1 SACHRPAAS
10 DVVSI
15 FPLKNEYN
23 VGETIRLSCAS
34 TFRLTGHSEY
44 TCVSGP
50 SWHPAVMRLLTCEK
64 GLLNEDIMKGMIIYI
79 LKATENQEK
88 SKLTP
93 NVHYSEDVCVLD
105 ATSEQALTKPSC
117 PYLAEKCLDQHS
129 FHFLHSGLCRSG
141 TDVSWANE
149 RLRIATD
156 SIKREPCGYD
166 TCYDWEQCS
175 ESHGKCV
182 CLLPNQCPHGGQ
194 PISCVQIRT
203 RKITANL
210 CMLGALKC
218 SKTDINCFSG
228 SAHLFVSRAKVLD
241 DYYNKNFCDQLCQ
254 WAESRACSQQA
265 CPINCQLGDWEE
277 WSECDPCVKKQFRV
291 RPLLQPSQFGGQA
304 SCGQMV
310 DDRPCFPEKLCNIEE
325 VNCANKFQ
333 CDNGRCVARK
343 LECNGENDCGDNS
356 DEQNC
361 RKIKP
366 VCQSR
371 LESIPSVQL
380 MGLGYHI
387 LAGETRGEIL
397 DYSFNNG
404 SCVVLKSE
412 NQRTRYRLPANLYN
426 ISFEVK
432 TQEDDVITRSYTN
445 LTPLI
450 RSHDKTSSSRQVWH
464 GTCGIPYFWGL
475 KNLKRSLTKK
485 ARETITF
492 HLCFVVFPK
501 SSNYI
506 RIHKVFAVSNFMV
519 KEQDLQLSAVF
530 LRSLNNLPLEY
541 NYALYSRIFDD
552 FGTHYYTSGLTTEQM
567 ENCVQTETQ
576 NYVFFFKSTE
586 YDRFCRQNK
595 LTERY
600 EGSMLKSSERS
611 ISLVK
616 GGQARYAA
624 ALAWERKG
632 SLPGHEIFNDWLESA
647 KNNPVVIDFEVS
659 PIVDLVKNFPCS
671 ATKRFN
677 LRKAFSEYM
686 SKYDPCHCAPCPNN
700 AQPVLSETGCLC
712 VCKSGTYGSNCELR
726 APDYKSVAVDG
737 YWSCWSAWSACD
749 ASFKRQRTRLCNNP
763 EPMNG
768 GKPCNGD
775 AEDEEQCFISIFKS
789 QGATCVN
796 DDDYTGEG
804 RIKPKCDTGCFTPEA
819 PENGLIRNEKSCY
832 DVGEQAEVL
841 CFSGYFRSG
850 YPFLRCLPDKTWA
863 QQNVECQ
870 WLACDKPSVSDAV
883 HLTPFKIQYDVGD
896 KIYLSCP
903 RGTGSE
909 GICVLDVQSEQAVT
923 NPSCHFL
930 AEKCRNDEQVNF
942 IHNGPCSDD
951 TRLTW
956 AIERANLSAN
966 ARKKDPCGYD
976 CPKGE
981 EQVYCIQY
989 GSRNQRRTS
998 TLCVFGAM
1006 KCANMKATLL
1016 HPGK

>member
-1 SACHRPAAS
+1 MKRN
-10 DVVSI
+10 I
-15 FPLKNEYN
+15 FKCVIL
-23 VGETIRLSCAS
+23 LS
-34 TFRLTGHSEY
+34 F
-44 TCVSGP
+44 VI
-50 SWHPAVMRLLTCEK
+50 EK
-64 GLLNEDIMKGMIIYI
+64 GLGCFCD
-79 LKATENQEK
+79 
-88 SKLTP
+88 
-93 NVHYSEDVCVLD
+93 HYPWS
-105 ATSEQALTKPSC
+105 AWSS
-117 PYLAEKCLDQHS
+117 
-129 FHFLHSGLCRSG
+129 
-141 TDVSWANE
+141 
-149 RLRIATD
+149 
-156 SIKREPCGYD
+156 
-166 TCYDWEQCS
+166 
-175 ESHGKCV
+175 
-182 CLLPNQCPHGGQ
+182 
-194 PISCVQIRT
+194 
-203 RKITANL
+203 
-210 CMLGALKC
+210 C
-218 SKTDINCFSG
+218 SKTCNYG
-228 SAHLFVSRAKVLD
+228 TQSRIRAIVQD
-241 DYYNKNFCDQLCQ
+241 DYYNKNFCDRLCQ

-277 WSECDPCVKKQFRV
+277 WSECDPCVKKQFHV

-325 VNCANKFQ
+325 MNCANKFQ

-343 LECNGENDCGDNS
+343 LKCNGENDCGDNS

-371 LESIPSVQL
+371 LESIPSV
-380 MGLGYHI
+380 
-387 LAGETRGEIL
+387 
-397 DYSFNNG
+397 
-404 SCVVLKSE
+404 
-412 NQRTRYRLPANLYN
+412 
-426 ISFEVK
+426 K
-432 TQEDDVITRSYTN
+432 TQEDDVITRSYTS
-445 LTPLI
+445 LTPLV
-450 RSHDKTSSSRQVWH
+450 RSHDKTSSSRHVRR
-464 GTCGIPYFWGL
+464 GTSGIPYFWGSISTTTSTSSYQF
-475 KNLKRSLTKK
+475 KQAIKSSQKM
-485 ARETITF
+485 
-492 HLCFVVFPK
+492 

-506 RIHKVFAVSNFMV
+506 RIHKVFAVSNFTV

-530 LRSLNNLPLEY
+530 LKSLNNLPLEY

-552 FGTHYYTSGLTTEQM
+552 FGTHYYTSGLLGAKYDLLYQFSEEEIKNSGLTTEQM
-567 ENCVQTETQ
+567 ESCVRTETQ

-586 YDRFCRQNK
+586 HHGYCIRNK
-595 LTERY
+595 LTERH

-647 KNNPVVIDFEVS
+647 KNNPIVIDFEVS

-768 GKPCNGD
+768 GKSCNGD
-775 AEDEEQCFISIFKS
+775 AEDEEWCFISIFKS

-796 DDDYTGEG
+796 DDDYTEEG

-819 PENGLIRNEKSCY
+819 PENGLIRNEKPCY
-832 DVGEQAEVL
+832 DIGEQTEVL

-850 YPFLRCLPDKTWA
+850 YPFLRCLADKTWA

-870 WLACDKPSVSDAV
+870 WLACDKPPVSDAV

-896 KIYLSCP
+896 KVHLSCP
-903 RGTGSE
+903 GGYSLTGPGTFICGDQMSWIPAVLNSLDCRKSEPLQVKDNCSLGKKEVDSHCVCISPEEDCNTGSE

-930 AEKCRNDEQVNF
+930 AEKCRNDEQVHF

-966 ARKKDPCGYD
+966 ARKKDLCGYD
-976 CPKGE
+976 VCYDWERCSGTF
-981 EQVYCIQY
+981 QSLNI
-989 GSRNQRRTS
+989 SIFD
-998 TLCVFGAM
+998 L
-1006 KCANMKATLL
+1006 
-1016 HPGK
+1016 

>member
-1 SACHRPAAS
+1 MKRNIFIYINLLSF
-10 DVVSI
+10 VV
-15 FPLKNEYN
+15 
-23 VGETIRLSCAS
+23 G
-34 TFRLTGHSEY
+34 
-44 TCVSGP
+44 
-50 SWHPAVMRLLTCEK
+50 K
-64 GLLNEDIMKGMIIYI
+64 GLGCFCD
-79 LKATENQEK
+79 
-88 SKLTP
+88 
-93 NVHYSEDVCVLD
+93 HYPWS
-105 ATSEQALTKPSC
+105 AWSS
-117 PYLAEKCLDQHS
+117 
-129 FHFLHSGLCRSG
+129 
-141 TDVSWANE
+141 
-149 RLRIATD
+149 
-156 SIKREPCGYD
+156 
-166 TCYDWEQCS
+166 
-175 ESHGKCV
+175 
-182 CLLPNQCPHGGQ
+182 
-194 PISCVQIRT
+194 
-203 RKITANL
+203 
-210 CMLGALKC
+210 C
-218 SKTDINCFSG
+218 SKTCNYG
-228 SAHLFVSRAKVLD
+228 TQSRIRAIVRD
-241 DYYNKNFCDQLCQ
+241 DYYNKNFCDRLCQ

-291 RPLLQPSQFGGQA
+291 RPLLQPSQFGGQT

-325 VNCANKFQ
+325 VNCANKFH

-343 LECNGENDCGDNS
+343 LKCNGENDCGDNS

-371 LESIPSVQL
+371 LESIPSV
-380 MGLGYHI
+380 
-387 LAGETRGEIL
+387 
-397 DYSFNNG
+397 
-404 SCVVLKSE
+404 
-412 NQRTRYRLPANLYN
+412 
-426 ISFEVK
+426 K
-432 TQEDDVITRSYTN
+432 TQEDDVITRSYTS
-445 LTPLI
+445 LTSLV
-450 RSHDKTSSSRQVWH
+450 RSHDKTSSSWH
-464 GTCGIPYFWGL
+464 VSRGTSGIPYFWGSISTTTSTSSYQF
-475 KNLKRSLTKK
+475 KQAIK
-485 ARETITF
+485 ASQ
-492 HLCFVVFPK
+492 K
-501 SSNYI
+501 MSSNYI
-506 RIHKVFAVSNFMV
+506 RIHKVFAVSNFTV

-552 FGTHYYTSGLTTEQM
+552 FGTHYYTSGLLGAKYDLLYQFSEEEIKNSGLTTEQM
-567 ENCVQTETQ
+567 ESCVQTETQ
-576 NYVFFFKSTE
+576 KYVFFFKSTE
-586 YDRFCRQNK
+586 HHGYCSRNK
-595 LTERY
+595 LSERH

-647 KNNPVVIDFEVS
+647 KNNPSVIDFEVS
-659 PIVDLVKNFPCS
+659 PVVDLVKNFPCS

-712 VCKSGTYGSNCELR
+712 VCKAGTYGSNCELR

-775 AEDEEQCFISIFKS
+775 AEDEEWCFISIFKS

-796 DDDYTGEG
+796 DDDYTEEG

-819 PENGLIRNEKSCY
+819 PENGLIRNEKPCY

-850 YPFLRCLPDKTWA
+850 YPFLHCLADKTWA

-870 WLACDKPSVSDAV
+870 WLACDKPPVSDAV

-896 KIYLSCP
+896 KVHLSCP
-903 RGTGSE
+903 RGYSLTGPGTFICGDQMSWIPAVLNSLDCRKSEPLQVKDNCSLGKKEMDSHCVCISPEEDCNTGSE

-930 AEKCRNDEQVNF
+930 AEKCRNDEQVHF

-966 ARKKDPCGYD
+966 ARKKDLCGYD
-976 CPKGE
+976 VCYDWERCSGISHCTCLLPNQCPKGE

-998 TLCVFGAM
+998 TLCVLGAM
-1006 KCANMKATLL
+1006 KCANVKTMLL
-1016 HPGK
+1016 HPGKCVP

>member
-1 SACHRPAAS
+1 MSSKCIEKAIMKRNIFICVILLS
-10 DVVSI
+10 FVV
-15 FPLKNEYN
+15 
-23 VGETIRLSCAS
+23 
-34 TFRLTGHSEY
+34 
-44 TCVSGP
+44 
-50 SWHPAVMRLLTCEK
+50 EK
-64 GLLNEDIMKGMIIYI
+64 GVGCFCDRYPWS
-79 LKATENQEK
+79 AW
-88 SKLTP
+88 S
-93 NVHYSEDVCVLD
+93 
-105 ATSEQALTKPSC
+105 
-117 PYLAEKCLDQHS
+117 
-129 FHFLHSGLCRSG
+129 R
-141 TDVSWANE
+141 
-149 RLRIATD
+149 
-156 SIKREPCGYD
+156 
-166 TCYDWEQCS
+166 
-175 ESHGKCV
+175 
-182 CLLPNQCPHGGQ
+182 
-194 PISCVQIRT
+194 
-203 RKITANL
+203 
-210 CMLGALKC
+210 C
-218 SKTDINCFSG
+218 SKTCNYG
-228 SAHLFVSRAKVLD
+228 TQSRTRAIVRD

-304 SCGQMV
+304 SCGRMV

-343 LECNGENDCGDNS
+343 LQCNGENDCGDNS

-371 LESIPSVQL
+371 LESIPK
-380 MGLGYHI
+380 
-387 LAGETRGEIL
+387 TRGEIL

-445 LTPLI
+445 LTPLV
-450 RSHDKTSSSRQVWH
+450 RSHDKASYSKH
-464 GTCGIPYFWGL
+464 
-475 KNLKRSLTKK
+475 
-485 ARETITF
+485 
-492 HLCFVVFPK
+492 

-506 RIHKVFAVSNFMV
+506 RIHKVFAVSNFTA
-519 KEQDLQLSAVF
+519 KEQDLHLSAVF

-552 FGTHYYTSGLTTEQM
+552 FGTHYYTSGLLGA
-567 ENCVQTETQ
+567 
-576 NYVFFFKSTE
+576 K
-586 YDRFCRQNK
+586 YDLLQLNIVRNAAK
-595 LTERY
+595 
-600 EGSMLKSSERS
+600 
-611 ISLVK
+611 ISLQNAMK

-632 SLPGHEIFNDWLESA
+632 SLPGHEIFNDWLDSA
-647 KNNPVVIDFEVS
+647 KNNPVVS

-775 AEDEEQCFISIFKS
+775 AEDEEWCFISIFKS

-796 DDDYTGEG
+796 DDDYTEEG
-804 RIKPKCDTGCFTPEA
+804 RIKPKCDTGCFTPEP
-819 PENGLIRNEKSCY
+819 PENGFIRNEKPCY

-850 YPFLRCLPDKTWA
+850 YPFLRCLADKTWA
-863 QQNVECQ
+863 QQNIECQ
-870 WLACDKPSVSDAV
+870 WLACDKPPVSDAV

-896 KIYLSCP
+896 QIHLSCP
-903 RGTGSE
+903 RGYSLTGP
-909 GICVLDVQSEQAVT
+909 GTFICGDQMSWIPAVLNS
-923 NPSCHFL
+923 L
-930 AEKCRNDEQVNF
+930 
-942 IHNGPCSDD
+942 
-951 TRLTW
+951 
-956 AIERANLSAN
+956 
-966 ARKKDPCGYD
+966 D
-976 CPKGE
+976 C
-981 EQVYCIQY
+981 
-989 GSRNQRRTS
+989 RRTLAQKIFVYWMYNLNKLLQILAVIFWPKSAGMMNKS
-998 TLCVFGAM
+998 TLSIMDLAVM
-1006 KCANMKATLL
+1006 T
-1016 HPGK
+1016 PG

>member
-1 SACHRPAAS
+1 MKRNIFIYINLLSF
-10 DVVSI
+10 VV
-15 FPLKNEYN
+15 
-23 VGETIRLSCAS
+23 G
-34 TFRLTGHSEY
+34 
-44 TCVSGP
+44 
-50 SWHPAVMRLLTCEK
+50 K
-64 GLLNEDIMKGMIIYI
+64 GLGCFCD
-79 LKATENQEK
+79 
-88 SKLTP
+88 
-93 NVHYSEDVCVLD
+93 HYPWS
-105 ATSEQALTKPSC
+105 AWSS
-117 PYLAEKCLDQHS
+117 
-129 FHFLHSGLCRSG
+129 
-141 TDVSWANE
+141 
-149 RLRIATD
+149 
-156 SIKREPCGYD
+156 
-166 TCYDWEQCS
+166 
-175 ESHGKCV
+175 
-182 CLLPNQCPHGGQ
+182 
-194 PISCVQIRT
+194 
-203 RKITANL
+203 
-210 CMLGALKC
+210 C
-218 SKTDINCFSG
+218 SKTCNYG
-228 SAHLFVSRAKVLD
+228 TQSRIRAIVRD
-241 DYYNKNFCDQLCQ
+241 DYYNKNFCDRLCQ

-291 RPLLQPSQFGGQA
+291 RPLLQPSQFGGQT

-325 VNCANKFQ
+325 VNCANKFH

-343 LECNGENDCGDNS
+343 LKCNGENDCGDNS

-412 NQRTRYRLPANLYN
+412 NQRTGYRLPANLYN

-432 TQEDDVITRSYTN
+432 TQEDDVITRSYTS
-445 LTPLI
+445 LTSLV
-450 RSHDKTSSSRQVWH
+450 RSHDKTSSSWH
-464 GTCGIPYFWGL
+464 VSRGTSGIPYFWGSISTTTSTSSYQF
-475 KNLKRSLTKK
+475 KQAIK
-485 ARETITF
+485 ASQ
-492 HLCFVVFPK
+492 K
-501 SSNYI
+501 MSSNYI
-506 RIHKVFAVSNFMV
+506 RIHKVFAVSNFTV

-552 FGTHYYTSGLTTEQM
+552 FGTHYYTSGLLGAKYDLLYQFSEEEIKNSGLTTEQM
-567 ENCVQTETQ
+567 ESCVQTETQ
-576 NYVFFFKSTE
+576 KYVFFFKSTE
-586 YDRFCRQNK
+586 HHGYCSRNK
-595 LTERY
+595 L
-600 EGSMLKSSERS
+600 SERHEEHTMYLQTNTHTHTKHY
-611 ISLVK
+611 IVYIRGVK
-616 GGQARYAA
+616 
-624 ALAWERKG
+624 LNFTE
-632 SLPGHEIFNDWLESA
+632 
-647 KNNPVVIDFEVS
+647 
-659 PIVDLVKNFPCS
+659 IVDLVKNFPCS

-712 VCKSGTYGSNCELR
+712 VCKAGTYGSNCELR

-775 AEDEEQCFISIFKS
+775 AEDEEWCFISIFKS

-796 DDDYTGEG
+796 DDDYTEEG

-819 PENGLIRNEKSCY
+819 PENGLIRNEKPCY

-850 YPFLRCLPDKTWA
+850 YPFLHCLADKTWA

-870 WLACDKPSVSDAV
+870 WLACDKPPVSDAV

-896 KIYLSCP
+896 KVHLSCP
-903 RGTGSE
+903 RGYSLTGPGTFICGDQMSWIPAVLNSLDCEPLQVKDNCSLGKKEMDSHCVCISPEEDCNTGSE

-930 AEKCRNDEQVNF
+930 AEKCRNDEQVHF

-966 ARKKDPCGYD
+966 ARKKDLCGYD
-976 CPKGE
+976 VCYDWERCSEERSHCTCLLPNQCPKGE

-998 TLCVFGAM
+998 TLCVLGAM
-1006 KCANMKATLL
+1006 KCANVKTMLL
-1016 HPGK
+1016 HPGKCVP

>member
-1 SACHRPAAS
+1 MKRNIFICVILLSF
-10 DVVSI
+10 VV
-15 FPLKNEYN
+15 
-23 VGETIRLSCAS
+23 
-34 TFRLTGHSEY
+34 
-44 TCVSGP
+44 
-50 SWHPAVMRLLTCEK
+50 EK
-64 GLLNEDIMKGMIIYI
+64 GVGCFCDRYPWS
-79 LKATENQEK
+79 AW
-88 SKLTP
+88 S
-93 NVHYSEDVCVLD
+93 
-105 ATSEQALTKPSC
+105 
-117 PYLAEKCLDQHS
+117 
-129 FHFLHSGLCRSG
+129 R
-141 TDVSWANE
+141 
-149 RLRIATD
+149 
-156 SIKREPCGYD
+156 
-166 TCYDWEQCS
+166 
-175 ESHGKCV
+175 
-182 CLLPNQCPHGGQ
+182 
-194 PISCVQIRT
+194 
-203 RKITANL
+203 
-210 CMLGALKC
+210 C
-218 SKTDINCFSG
+218 SKTCNYG
-228 SAHLFVSRAKVLD
+228 TQSRTRAIVRD

-304 SCGQMV
+304 SCGRMV

-343 LECNGENDCGDNS
+343 LQCNGENDCGDNS

-426 ISFEVK
+426 ISFEVILK
-432 TQEDDVITRSYTN
+432 EDDVITRSYTN
-445 LTPLI
+445 LTPLV
-450 RSHDKTSSSRQVWH
+450 RSHDKASYSKHVWKGTS
-464 GTCGIPYFWGL
+464 GIPYFWGSISTTTSTSSYQF
-475 KNLKRSLTKK
+475 KQAIK
-485 ARETITF
+485 ASQ
-492 HLCFVVFPK
+492 K
-501 SSNYI
+501 MSSNYI
-506 RIHKVFAVSNFMV
+506 RIHKVFAVSNFTA
-519 KEQDLQLSAVF
+519 KEQDLHLSAVF

-552 FGTHYYTSGLTTEQM
+552 FGTHYYTSGLLGAKYDLLYQFSEEETKNSGLTTEQM
-567 ENCVQTETQ
+567 KNCVETETQ
-576 NYVFFFKSTE
+576 NYVFFSESTE
-586 YDRFCRQNK
+586 YCKECSQNK
-595 LTERY
+595 LTERH

-632 SLPGHEIFNDWLESA
+632 SLPGHEIFNDWLDSA

-775 AEDEEQCFISIFKS
+775 AEDEEWCFISIFKS

-796 DDDYTGEG
+796 DDDYTEEG
-804 RIKPKCDTGCFTPEA
+804 RIKPKCDTGCFTPEP
-819 PENGLIRNEKSCY
+819 PENGFIRNEKPCY

-850 YPFLRCLPDKTWA
+850 YPFLRCLADKTWA
-863 QQNVECQ
+863 QQNIECQ
-870 WLACDKPSVSDAV
+870 SCDKPPVSDAV

-896 KIYLSCP
+896 QIHLSCP
-903 RGTGSE
+903 RGYSLTGPGTFICGDQMSWIPAVLNSLDCRRKEGEIPLCKREPSLIVSMTSTGSE
-909 GICVLDVQSEQAVT
+909 DICVLDVQSEQAVT

-942 IHNGPCSDD
+942 IHYGPCSDD

-976 CPKGE
+976 ICYDWERCSEERLHCTCLLPNQCPKGE

-998 TLCVFGAM
+998 TLCVLGAM
-1006 KCANMKATLL
+1006 KCANMKTTLL
-1016 HPGK
+1016 HPGKCVP

>member
-1 SACHRPAAS
+1 MKRN
-10 DVVSI
+10 I
-15 FPLKNEYN
+15 FICVIL
-23 VGETIRLSCAS
+23 LS
-34 TFRLTGHSEY
+34 L
-44 TCVSGP
+44 
-50 SWHPAVMRLLTCEK
+50 AVEK
-64 GLLNEDIMKGMIIYI
+64 GFGCFCDLYPW
-79 LKATENQEK
+79 
-88 SKLTP
+88 S
-93 NVHYSEDVCVLD
+93 
-105 ATSEQALTKPSC
+105 
-117 PYLAEKCLDQHS
+117 
-129 FHFLHSGLCRSG
+129 
-141 TDVSWANE
+141 SWS
-149 RLRIATD
+149 R
-156 SIKREPCGYD
+156 
-166 TCYDWEQCS
+166 
-175 ESHGKCV
+175 
-182 CLLPNQCPHGGQ
+182 
-194 PISCVQIRT
+194 
-203 RKITANL
+203 
-210 CMLGALKC
+210 C
-218 SKTDINCFSG
+218 SKTCNFG
-228 SAHLFVSRAKVLD
+228 TQSRTRAIVRD
-241 DYYNKNFCDQLCQ
+241 DYYNKNFCEQLCQ
-254 WAESRACSQQA
+254 WAEFRACSQQA

-277 WSECDPCVKKQFRV
+277 WSDCDPCVKKQFRV
-291 RPLLQPSQFGGQA
+291 RSLLQPSQFGGQA

-310 DDRPCFPEKLCNIEE
+310 DDRPCFPQKLCNIEE
-325 VNCANKFQ
+325 VNCGNKFQ
-333 CDNGRCVARK
+333 CDSGRCIARK

-361 RKIKP
+361 RKIKA
-366 VCQSR
+366 VCKST

-387 LAGETRGEIL
+387 LAGETRGEVL

-404 SCVVLKSE
+404 SCVMLKSE

-426 ISFEVK
+426 ITFEVEA
-432 TQEDDVITRSYTN
+432 QEDDVITNSYTS
-445 LTPLI
+445 LTSLV
-450 RSHDKTSSSRQVWH
+450 RSHDKTSSSWRDQR
-464 GTCGIPYFWGL
+464 GTSGIPYFWGSISTTTSTSSYQF
-475 KNLKRSLTKK
+475 NQAMK
-485 ARETITF
+485 ASQ
-492 HLCFVVFPK
+492 K
-501 SSNYI
+501 MSSNYI

-519 KEQDLQLSAVF
+519 KEQDLQLSEIF
-530 LRSLNNLPLEY
+530 LKSLNNLPLEY

-552 FGTHYYTSGLTTEQM
+552 FGTHYYTSGLLGAKYDLLYQFSEEEIKNSGLTTEQM
-567 ENCVQTETQ
+567 ENCVRTETQ
-576 NYVFFFKSTE
+576 NYVFFVKTTE
-586 YDRFCRQNK
+586 HHEYCRQNK
-595 LTERY
+595 LTERH

-632 SLPGHEIFNDWLESA
+632 SLPGHEIFNEWLESA
-647 KNNPVVIDFEVS
+647 KNNPIVIDFEVS
-659 PIVDLVKNFPCS
+659 HIVDLVKNFPCS

-768 GKPCNGD
+768 GKPCKGD
-775 AEDEEQCFISIFKS
+775 AEDEERCFISMFKS

-796 DDDYTGEG
+796 DDDYTEEG

-819 PENGLIRNEKSCY
+819 PENGFIRNEKPCY

-850 YPFLRCLPDKTWA
+850 YPFLRCLADKTWA
-863 QQNVECQ
+863 QQQNVECQ
-870 WLACDKPSVSDAV
+870 RLACDRPLVSNAV
-883 HLTPFKIQYDVGD
+883 HVTPFKIQYDVGD
-896 KIYLSCP
+896 KIHLSCP
-903 RGTGSE
+903 RGYSLPGPEAFICGDQMSWIPAILNSLDCRKSEPLQVKDNCSLGKKEVDSHCVCISPEEDCNTGSE
-909 GICVLDVQSEQAVT
+909 GICVLDVQSEQTVT

-930 AEKCRNDEQVNF
+930 AEKCMNDEQVHF
-942 IHNGPCSDD
+942 IHNGPCNDD
-951 TRLTW
+951 TKLTW

-966 ARKKDPCGYD
+966 ARKKEPCGYD
-976 CPKGE
+976 VCYDWERCSEERLRCICLLPNQCPKGE

-998 TLCVFGAM
+998 TLCVLGAM

-1016 HPGK
+1016 HPGKCAP

>member
-1 SACHRPAAS
+1 MKRNIFIYINLLSF
-10 DVVSI
+10 VV
-15 FPLKNEYN
+15 
-23 VGETIRLSCAS
+23 G
-34 TFRLTGHSEY
+34 
-44 TCVSGP
+44 
-50 SWHPAVMRLLTCEK
+50 K
-64 GLLNEDIMKGMIIYI
+64 GLGCFCD
-79 LKATENQEK
+79 
-88 SKLTP
+88 
-93 NVHYSEDVCVLD
+93 HYPWS
-105 ATSEQALTKPSC
+105 AWSS
-117 PYLAEKCLDQHS
+117 
-129 FHFLHSGLCRSG
+129 
-141 TDVSWANE
+141 
-149 RLRIATD
+149 
-156 SIKREPCGYD
+156 
-166 TCYDWEQCS
+166 
-175 ESHGKCV
+175 
-182 CLLPNQCPHGGQ
+182 
-194 PISCVQIRT
+194 
-203 RKITANL
+203 
-210 CMLGALKC
+210 C
-218 SKTDINCFSG
+218 SKTCNYG
-228 SAHLFVSRAKVLD
+228 TQSRIRAIVRD
-241 DYYNKNFCDQLCQ
+241 DYYNKNFCDRLCQ

-291 RPLLQPSQFGGQA
+291 RPLLQPSQFGGQT

-325 VNCANKFQ
+325 VNCANKFH

-343 LECNGENDCGDNS
+343 LKCNGENDCGDNS

-412 NQRTRYRLPANLYN
+412 NQRTGYRLPANLYN

-432 TQEDDVITRSYTN
+432 TQEDDVITRSYTS
-445 LTPLI
+445 LTSLV
-450 RSHDKTSSSRQVWH
+450 RSHDKTSSSWH
-464 GTCGIPYFWGL
+464 VSRGTSGIPYFWGSISTTTSTSSYQF
-475 KNLKRSLTKK
+475 KQAIK
-485 ARETITF
+485 ASQ
-492 HLCFVVFPK
+492 K
-501 SSNYI
+501 MSSNYI
-506 RIHKVFAVSNFMV
+506 RIHKVFAVSNFTV

-552 FGTHYYTSGLTTEQM
+552 FGTHYYTSGLLGAKYDLLYQFSEEEIKNSGLTTEQM
-567 ENCVQTETQ
+567 ESCVQTETQ
-576 NYVFFFKSTE
+576 KYVFFFKSTE
-586 YDRFCRQNK
+586 HHGYCSRNK
-595 LTERY
+595 LSERH

-647 KNNPVVIDFEVS
+647 KNNPSVIDFEVS
-659 PIVDLVKNFPCS
+659 PVVDLVKNFPCS

-712 VCKSGTYGSNCELR
+712 VCKAGTYGSNCELR

-775 AEDEEQCFISIFKS
+775 AEDEEWCFISIFK
-789 QGATCVN
+789 
-796 DDDYTGEG
+796 
-804 RIKPKCDTGCFTPEA
+804 K
-819 PENGLIRNEKSCY
+819 
-832 DVGEQAEVL
+832 QAEVL

-850 YPFLRCLPDKTWA
+850 YPFLHCLADKTWA

-870 WLACDKPSVSDAV
+870 WLACDKPPVSDAV

-896 KIYLSCP
+896 KVHLSCP
-903 RGTGSE
+903 RGYSLTGPGTFICGDQMSWIPAVLNSLDCEPLQVKDNCSLGKKEMDSHCVCISPEEDCNTGSE

-930 AEKCRNDEQVNF
+930 AEKCRNDEQVHF

-966 ARKKDPCGYD
+966 ARKKDLCGYD
-976 CPKGE
+976 VCYDWERCSEERSHCTCLLPNQCPKGE

-998 TLCVFGAM
+998 TLCVLGAM
-1006 KCANMKATLL
+1006 KCANVKTMLL
-1016 HPGK
+1016 HPGKCVP